1 MSTETDEFTISIVG
15 HCNPDAFALRG
26 AIAGFLP
33 NAKTEIINDES
44 ELTRRLGEFDL
55 HLLNRVMEGRFRTES
70 ALEFI
75 SANHDKHKGLMLI
88 SNFPESRE
96 ESVLVGG
103 VPGFGKRAMRSVEAR
118 DALCHALG
126 INQTTH

>member
-1 MSTETDEFTISIVG
+1 MSTDKDQFNISIVG
-15 HCNPDAFALRG
+15 HCTPDSFALRS

-33 NAKTEIINDES
+33 NARTEVINDES

-55 HLLNRVMEGRFRTES
+55 HLLNRVMEGRFHTES

-75 SANHDKHKGLMLI
+75 ETHHEHHKGLMLI

-96 ESVLVGG
+96 QSVKVGG
-103 VPGFGKRAMRSVEAR
+103 APGFGKRSMRSDEAR
-118 DALCHALG
+118 DALYSALG
-126 INQTTH
+126 INQTTN